1 MVSSV
6 VKLVEEK
13 LKLAYCPT
21 YFELVDNSWQHAGHA
36 GNKMGGSHLGVVMA
50 SAMFEGLSTLQR
62 HRHVNNT
69 LKAEMAG
76 SVHALELRLYT
87 PEQFAQLGS

>member
-1 MVSSV
+1 MVASI

-13 LKLAYCPT
+13 LNAVYQPT

-36 GNKMGGSHLGVVMA
+36 GNKMGGSHLGVIMV
-50 SAMFEGLSTLQR
+50 SAVFEGLSTLQR

-69 LKAEMAG
+69 LKAEMA
-76 SVHALELRLYT
+76 STIHALELKLFS
-87 PEQFAQLGS
+87 PEQVTQLGL

>member
-13 LKLAYCPT
+13 LKLAYNPT

-36 GNKMGGSHLGVVMA
+36 GNNMGGSHLGVLMA
-50 SAMFEGLSTLQR
+50 SPLFEGLSTLQR

-76 SVHALELRLYT
+76 PVHALELRLFSTTEYPFT
-87 PEQFAQLGS
+87 KT